1 MRRRKRIRASHNQA
15 QQSRP
20 PETGKMLLDTSDP
33 ETKALWETA
42 QRTAAE
48 VAAWP
53 AWKRNELPGAERDAE
68 ERRWRA
74 VWGCDG

>member
-1 MRRRKRIRASHNQA
+1 MRRRKRIRASRNQA
-15 QQSRP
+15 QQTCP
-20 PETGKMLLDTSDP
+20 PETGRILLDTSDP

-53 AWKRNELPGAERDAE
+53 PWKHNEVPSTDRDAE
-68 ERRWRA
+68 EQRWRA
-74 VWGCDG
+74 VWGVP